1 MCVENDD
8 DDDKSAN
15 INTHTQIPIQ
25 TFLQSVSMGRT
36 VVLELKCPKHVE
48 GIAIDPQPDWSL
60 DSLLFEINS
69 IENKLN
75 LSISSREIFP
85 EKGFKRNPAFIM
97 RVSDDEMEDEEC
109 SVDSSDVDSQA
120 LVAGTRF
127 ACDDDFSDSEDSEH
141 ELVLKGEPYLMDKV
155 GLVEGAL
162 SELTHEHR
170 LVVMEEVRNQIS
182 TLEADMVDKNEKF
195 ISAIARVE
203 KHSEARREM
212 EKKLDLQY
220 QRTVAEDLDK
230 YLTGVQR
237 RHEHRSQIE
246 ERRIRDDAAVEE
258 AKRRQEEKHRQEKIK
273 AEAEMQAR
281 LEAEKKRAEEALESQ
296 RAGKEAA
303 EKLVAENSKKAA
315 ALAVSPEAIAQTV
328 STRADGAEKAASSGT
343 FLKAA
348 ESALKLE
355 EKRSQIYKEVVAET
369 EALRRNVDLHSHEM
383 QIARRIRQISG
394 TTESVRGKAR
404 ELVTLITSSANPR
417 SSTAMFAEKIVSQ
430 CVTPSGSFSKSVFA
444 YAQVIVLVTSQVPQT
459 MDILLAE
466 LNRVCIYTVPKYMSY
481 SESIFKT
488 KEAYHKAIGYQEE
501 NGKLE
506 NRDTYVERVRS
517 CMKLY
522 GALVQTEAEGFKN
535 PHGIEEG
542 WAWMARFLNA
552 LPANLYTAVS
562 LQAFIEMAGFALYR
576 RYRSQFK
583 KILNIISRNFVSA
596 LKQRPDLANVVMN
609 IQVYIDSSKFLEE
622 PDGRRMQSS
631 LLSSEAVPDSNH
643 EGYHQNST
651 NRQQYNH
658 QSYRQ
663 YY

>member
-1 MCVENDD
+1 
-8 DDDKSAN
+8 
-15 INTHTQIPIQ
+15 
-25 TFLQSVSMGRT
+25 MGRT
-36 VVLELKCPKHVE
+36 VVLEVKCPKNVQ

-60 DSLLFEINS
+60 DSLLFEIDS

-75 LSISSREIFP
+75 LSVSSRDVLP
-85 EKGFKRNPAFIM
+85 GKGFKRNPAFVM
-97 RVSDDEMEDEEC
+97 HLSDDETDDEEC
-109 SVDSSDVDSQA
+109 STDSGDIESQA

-127 ACDDDFSDSEDSEH
+127 ACDDDFSEDSEH
-141 ELVLKGEPYLMDKV
+141 ELDSGEPYLMERA

-182 TLEADMVDKNEKF
+182 TLEADLADKNEKF
-195 ISAIARVE
+195 TSAIVRVE

-246 ERRIRDDAAVEE
+246 ERRIRDDAALEE

-273 AEAEMQAR
+273 AEAEVQAK

-296 RAGKEAA
+296 RAAA

-315 ALAVSPEAIAQTV
+315 ALAISPEATAQTV
-328 STRADGAEKAASSGT
+328 RTRVDGAEKAASSGA

-355 EKRSQIYKEVVAET
+355 ERRSQIYKEVVAET
-369 EALRRNVDLHSHEM
+369 EALRRNVDLRSHEM

-394 TTESVRGKAR
+394 TTESVRGKAM
-404 ELVTLITSSANPR
+404 ELVTLITNSTNPR
-417 SSTAMFAEKIVSQ
+417 ASTVIFAEKIVSQ
-430 CVTPSGSFSKSVFA
+430 CVNPSGSFSKSVFA

-459 MDILLAE
+459 MEICLAE
-466 LNRVCIYTVPKYMSY
+466 LNRVCIYSVPKYMSY
-481 SESIFKT
+481 SESVFKT
-488 KEAYHKAIGYQEE
+488 KEAYNKAIGYQEE
-501 NGKLE
+501 DGKLE
-506 NRDTYVERVRS
+506 NPDTYVERVRS

-522 GALVQTEAEGFKN
+522 GALVQTEAEGVKN

-583 KILNIISRNFVSA
+583 KMLNIISRNFVSA
-596 LKQRPDLANVVMN
+596 LEQRPDLANVVMN
-609 IQVYIDSSKFLEE
+609 IKVYIDSSKFLEE
-622 PDGRRMQSS
+622 PDGRRMQSL
-631 LLSSEAVPDSNH
+631 LLSSKAVPDS
-643 EGYHQNST
+643 EESYHHNSS
-651 NRQQYNH
+651 NRQQYQYH

>member
-1 MCVENDD
+1 
-8 DDDKSAN
+8 
-15 INTHTQIPIQ
+15 
-25 TFLQSVSMGRT
+25 MGRT
-36 VVLELKCPKHVE
+36 IALELKCARNVQ
-48 GIAIDPQPDWSL
+48 GIAVDPQPDWSL
-60 DSLLFEINS
+60 DSLLLEINS

-75 LSISSREIFP
+75 LSLSSRELLP
-85 EKGFKRNPAFIM
+85 GKGIKRNPAFVM
-97 RVSDDEMEDEEC
+97 RVSDDEMENEERNA
-109 SVDSSDVDSQA
+109 DSDDSFDVESRA
-120 LVAGTRF
+120 LVVGTRF

-141 ELVLKGEPYLMDKV
+141 ELVLNNEPCLMEKV

-170 LVVMEEVRNQIS
+170 IVVMEEVRNQIS
-182 TLEADMVDKNEKF
+182 ILEADLADKNEKF
-195 ISAIARVE
+195 TSAIARVE

-230 YLTGVQR
+230 YLTDVQR
-237 RHEHRSQIE
+237 RHEQRSQIE

-281 LEAEKKRAEEALESQ
+281 LEAEKKRAEEVKALESQ
-296 RAGKEAA
+296 RAAKEAA
-303 EKLVAENSKKAA
+303 EKLAAENSKKAA
-315 ALAVSPEAIAQTV
+315 ALAISPEATAQIER
-328 STRADGAEKAASSGT
+328 TRADKAEKAASSGS
-343 FLKAA
+343 FLKGA
-348 ESALKLE
+348 ERALKME
-355 EKRSQIYKEVVAET
+355 ELRSQIYKEVAAEA
-369 EALRRNVDLHSHEM
+369 EALRRNMDLRSHEM

-394 TTESVRGKAR
+394 TTESVRGKAM
-404 ELVTLITSSANPR
+404 ELVTLISNSTSPR
-417 SSTAMFAEKIVSQ
+417 SSTAIFAEKIVSQ
-430 CVTPSGSFSKSVFA
+430 CVNPSGSFSKSVYA
-444 YAQVIVLVTSQVPQT
+444 YAQVVVLVTSKVPQT

-466 LNRVCIYTVPKYMSY
+466 LNRVCIYTVPKYMKY

-488 KEAYHKAIGYQEE
+488 KEAYYKAIGFKEE

-522 GALVQTEAEGFKN
+522 GALVQTEAEGVKN

-542 WAWMARFLNA
+542 WAWIARCLNA

-562 LQAFIEMAGFALYR
+562 LQAFLEMAGFALYR
-576 RYRSQFK
+576 KYRSQFK
-583 KILNIISRNFVSA
+583 KILNIISRNFITA
-596 LKQRPDLANVVMN
+596 LKQQPDLANVVMN
-609 IQVYIDSSKFLEE
+609 IQVYIDSKKFLEE

-631 LLSSEAVPDSNH
+631 LLSSEAVPETNYQGSYHHNSSNRDQYS
-643 EGYHQNST
+643 YH
-651 NRQQYNH
+651 
-658 QSYRQ
+658 RQ